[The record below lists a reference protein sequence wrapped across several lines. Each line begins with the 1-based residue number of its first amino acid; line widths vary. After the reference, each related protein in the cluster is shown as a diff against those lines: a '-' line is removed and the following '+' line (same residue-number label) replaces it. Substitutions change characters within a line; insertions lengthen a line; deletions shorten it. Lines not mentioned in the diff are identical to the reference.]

1 MEKHFLDG
9 QFEGPQEFRPEP
21 WYNPYGDCIQY
32 LIADEA
38 PVADRIDDILTIY
51 RSAIDNRP
59 IGYQIKDVLAL
70 IKEFGWDGL
79 ACVSQQ
85 TDEEVMRVSVTA
97 LFLAA
102 YESLPRTM
110 TRRAAYASAMQY
122 PTEKRLC
129 REELVPA

>member
-79 ACVSQQ
+79 A
-85 TDEEVMRVSVTA
+85 SVTA